1 MSDDGQWIHWS
12 EKVPEFIYPP
22 DEVLKYYT
30 ILVPNIDNARTL
42 FLIDIIAK
50 QGKAV
55 LLIGINH
62 ITVIGIAHI
71 TQACFL
77 RD

>member
-12 EKVPEFIYPP
+12 EKVPEFIYPS

-62 ITVIGIAHI
+62 ITVASLLFKRLVIY
-71 TQACFL
+71 
-77 RD
+77 